1 MSVIHCSSAA
11 YARCPYAKYCGPFE
25 EAVYNGENTEC
36 GEFNKV
42 CGELPRTNLDW
53 LRSAKLWDLAKF
65 LADIVDCGNCP
76 AFPGRSCQDSD
87 CRKHMLAF
95 LQSPPTAG

>member
-1 MSVIHCSSAA
+1 MSLIHCSPAA

-25 EAVYNGENTEC
+25 EAVYAGEDTEC
-36 GEFNKV
+36 GEFNRRIAAQ
-42 CGELPRTNLDW
+42 PQTNLDKIRA
-53 LRSAKLWDLAKF
+53 LPLWDLADF
-65 LADIVDCGNCP
+65 LADVVDCGSCP

-95 LQSPPTAG
+95 LQLPPTAG